1 MSARESSDPVRPAE
15 DPAQFT
21 RWPGLMSLSLCVALG
36 PIVALI
42 HEQTVYAVNMWACG
56 RNLHAT
62 MHIVPALSLI
72 VVLGAAF
79 GGYLNW
85 NAVGRGVQ
93 DEHGSIVTRT
103 RFLALLG
110 MAISLFSA
118 VVILAQWFAIFTF
131 DPCMRA

>member
-1 MSARESSDPVRPAE
+1 MSARESSDAMAPAE
-15 DPAQFT
+15 NTAQFA
-21 RWPGLMSLSLCVALG
+21 RWRGLMSLSLGVLLGPLVAL
-36 PIVALI
+36 A
-42 HEQTVYAVNMWACG
+42 HQQAVYAVNMWACG

-62 MHIVPALSLI
+62 MHVVPVLSL
-72 VVLGAAF
+72 VVVFGAAY

-85 NAVGRGVQ
+85 VATGRGVE
-93 DEHGSIVTRT
+93 DEEGNVAART

-118 VVILAQWFAIFTF
+118 LVIVAQWFAIFMF